1 MNALAKQSCA
11 SRQENISCAQT
22 NRTCLFEQ
30 GLACTDFLENV
41 LPMDAHLQ
49 KEFQDEVKRATGKPY
64 KKNGS
69 KKNPLLNEHR
79 EAVRALAKREC
90 ANCNGGY
97 CLPADKPCSPITA
110 RGELCAYF
118 RDCVLPLDKVLQAKV
133 TAKAYKQR
141 DRIKPCAACGKTFFA
156 SGNRAKYCE
165 ECSAKR
171 RRKGD
176 RERKYLSR
184 HGA

>member
-1 MNALAKQSCA
+1 
-11 SRQENISCAQT
+11 
-22 NRTCLFEQ
+22 
-30 GLACTDFLENV
+30 
-41 LPMDAHLQ
+41 MDVHLQ
-49 KEFQDEVKRATGKPY
+49 KAFQAEVKRATGKPH

-69 KKNPLLNEHR
+69 KKNPLLNENR
-79 EAVRALAKREC
+79 EAVRVLARREC

-97 CLPADKPCSPITA
+97 CLPADKPCNPITA

-156 SGNRAKYCE
+156 SGNARNTAKNVPPRGDAKATGNASIFPAMGHDRRM
-165 ECSAKR
+165 SAFRDSKNP
-171 RRKGD
+171 
-176 RERKYLSR
+176 
-184 HGA
+184 